1 MKKFL
6 ALILAALMIC
16 CTLSFVGCQE
26 KSDKLLIGVTVYEP
40 MNYLDDNGDWTG
52 FDTEFAL
59 AVAEKLGT
67 EVEFKEID
75 WGKKFVL
82 LDSNQIDCIWNG
94 MTITEEAKTNAL
106 ISTPYAMNKQVVV
119 MAKDM
124 LEQYPDIES
133 MKDLKFV
140 AEAGS
145 AGETAIKDNGLDAN
159 YIEAKT
165 QAAALTAVAAKQA
178 DACVIDI
185 TMADASTAEGTSYSD
200 YGYTVK
206 LTDEEY
212 GIAFRLD
219 DTELQTKVNEAIA
232 ELVEDGTL
240 EALSEKYDVI
250 LAF

>member
-6 ALILAALMIC
+6 ALILAAIMVC
-16 CTLSFVGCQE
+16 CSLALVGCQE
-26 KSDKLLIGVTVYEP
+26 ESDKLVVGVTVYEP
-40 MNYLDDNGDWTG
+40 MNYLDENNEWTG

-75 WGKKFVL
+75 WDKKFIL
-82 LDSNQIDCIWNG
+82 LDSKQIDCIWNG

-145 AGETAIKDNGLDAN
+145 AGESAIKDNSLDAN
-159 YIEAKT
+159 YTAAKT

-185 TMADASTAEGTSYSD
+185 TMADAATAEGTSYSD
-200 YGYTVK
+200 YGYAVK

-212 GIAFRLD
+212 GIAFRLED
-219 DTELQTKVNEAIA
+219 AELQGNVNDAIA
-232 ELVEDGTL
+232 ALVEDGTL
-240 EALSEKYDVI
+240 AALAEKYDVM